1 MPFRK
6 APINRSRLYLA
17 TILVTPERRSMSISA
32 LPPATAHKVVHLNWG
47 PYLVGAGIGIL
58 SWMVFVVVNNP
69 IGITTALSQISGG
82 VTSLAV
88 GSDVVEANK
97 YWAKNPFK
105 LDYGTLFLVGTLLG
119 GLASA
124 LAAGNWRIETV
135 PAVWAER
142 FGPSPA
148 KRYAVAFVG
157 GIIAMYGA
165 RLANGCTSGNGIS
178 GGLQLALSGWVFL
191 VVMFATGIIT
201 AMIMFR
207 PKFS

>member
-1 MPFRK
+1 
-6 APINRSRLYLA
+6 
-17 TILVTPERRSMSISA
+17 MSIST
-32 LPPATAHKVVHLNWG
+32 LPPVTAQKLVHINWG
-47 PYLVGAGIGIL
+47 PYLAGAGIGIL
-58 SWMVFVVVNNP
+58 SWIVFVVVNNP
-69 IGITTALSQISGG
+69 IGVTTALSQMAGG
-82 VTSLAV
+82 VASLAV
-88 GSDVVEANK
+88 GPDVVAANK
-97 YWAKNPFK
+97 YWAKNPVK
-105 LDYGTLFLVGTLLG
+105 LDYGTLFLAGTLLG
-119 GLASA
+119 GLVSA
-124 LAAGNWRIETV
+124 LAAGKWRVETV

-148 KRYAVAFVG
+148 KRYAVAFIG

-201 AMIMFR
+201 AMILFR